1 MNPLFMTM
9 CACYRPL
16 LGIKQ
21 FFFFLF
27 FLNLFY
33 PKSFPSHY
41 FQSFSR
47 LVLIYSIM
55 LTTLELIFSNKKILV
70 ISSFNYIPWACASF
84 FCTQILDLFFIMC
97 SQPYWLNLSF
107 WFMSL
112 LCSCRIIQ
120 KTWLYQFQTVF
131 QPTLLM
137 NSLHTN
143 DALC

>member
-1 MNPLFMTM
+1 MNPLVMTM

-21 FFFFLF
+21 FFFF
-27 FLNLFY
+27 FLIQ
-33 PKSFPSHY
+33 SH
-41 FQSFSR
+41 SLITTSSHSLG

-70 ISSFNYIPWACASF
+70 ISSFDYIQWPCASF